1 VTHQLAGSFVLV
13 ALLTLSQFAAGAESA
28 KSPPTIESML
38 QDLKSRG
45 IDVIYSSSLVPPDLA
60 APEGV
65 THSDPLNPDPLMAAR
80 RALAHHGLELRQI
93 GPDRF
98 VVAKAPEPAPAAP
111 AQDEEMREISVYA
124 SRFAIDSGSLVGLLS
139 MQGPEIDSIP
149 GAHDDAM
156 RALKVLPGMAT
167 NVSARPYIRG
177 SLSEDVL
184 VRYDGITLLDPFHLK
199 NFQNL
204 FSAIDPAAVDGI
216 EVFSGG
222 FPVNYGTRSGGVI
235 NISAPSAG
243 TGYENRVAASLISAG
258 VSSTGTAD
266 NLPLEWFG
274 AIRRSTL
281 DLFEPVRNSVGKPQ
295 FSDTLGRLRWKTEKG
310 AWTAGWLSLD
320 DQLALGVA
328 GDAELAHARY
338 RDEYFWL
345 ARDHRFNG
353 ALKTRVAAVISA
365 AERHRTGTVNIP
377 GVANGMLE
385 ESREFQR
392 VEVTNDWTYSSSES
406 SSYSFGAEVSLSSAE
421 YDHARDVTISP
432 DIAAAFGRVPTDTVR
447 HVVDPEVAYLSLY
460 AAHRRK
466 WANFEAE
473 FGVRLDA
480 QDYEGFGEHAQL
492 SPRLNLRY
500 DLSDRTRFYASAG
513 RFTQAQHVEEWRVE
527 EGQVSSDSA
536 QAANHS
542 ILGVAHESEADVKWS
557 LEAYRKRWTRVA
569 PYFDNMLNPLSLLPE
584 LAPDRIRVEPNAS
597 EASGLEFNVR
607 APLRENLSALG
618 SLSWSTVAD
627 DFGDGDV
634 PRSWDQSLAATAGIT
649 WKVSQ
654 LSLSAL
660 AGWHRG
666 WPRTPYQLTMP
677 IGVAPGTIVL
687 GDRNSRRWSN
697 YYTFDLRGSWN
708 WPMRRGELTTTL
720 EITNSTDRANPC
732 CASLEGAFAG
742 QPLLVS
748 TNNWLPLFANLGFV
762 YRWRRE

>member
-1 VTHQLAGSFVLV
+1 
-13 ALLTLSQFAAGAESA
+13 
-28 KSPPTIESML
+28 ML

>member
-1 VTHQLAGSFVLV
+1 
-13 ALLTLSQFAAGAESA
+13 
-28 KSPPTIESML
+28 ML

-584 LAPDRIRVEPNAS
+584 LAPDRIRVEPNTS